1 MALSD
6 DFLMELRSRAD
17 IETTISSYVNLK
29 RAGRISKGLCPFHG
43 EKTASFTVYPD
54 TQSYYCFGC
63 GSGGDVITFI
73 KNIENLDYIDAVRF
87 LADKNGMN
95 MPEENSYDNTMNKRR
110 LRMLEANR
118 EAARFFHSCLGKPEG
133 AIGYNYFKNRGL
145 SDDTIRKF
153 GLGFAP
159 DSFYALTNYM
169 LEKGYTKD
177 ELVFANLARRS
188 TKNENNIYDNFRNR
202 VIFPII
208 DVKGNVIAFGGRVM
222 DDSKPKYLNTSDTM
236 VYKKS
241 QGVFALNLAKKSG
254 KDSLI
259 LCEGYMDVIALHQ
272 AGFANAVAGLGTALT
287 SEQAQLLSRYAS
299 EIMIAYDADEAGQKA
314 ATRALGIFKNT
325 PVKIKVLHLSG
336 GKDPDEIIKNYGVE
350 KMKAII
356 NGAANEI
363 EFALLRERN
372 KYDIASDDGKR
383 QYLQSAIKI
392 LATVGAIELDIYASR
407 LANELSVS
415 KDVIVNETKR
425 QAKRNVTIERK
436 KEFTKMQTQGDV
448 LDKLNP
454 QRKSF
459 YAAAKAEEMLITLL
473 MANPEFLRGVDEK
486 LSYEDFV
493 TDFNRR
499 IYKSVTDRLRE
510 GKPAEISFLA
520 GDLTDD
526 EISAVAK
533 IQTIS
538 HTLKNTFEE
547 CEDCI
552 KIIINEKNKKSIKGV
567 AVEDISDEEF
577 LKFFKGDNN

>member
-6 DFLMELRSRAD
+6 EFLMELRNRAD
-17 IETTISSYVNLK
+17 IESTISSYVNLK

-63 GSGGDVITFI
+63 GNGGDVITFI
-73 KNIENLDYIDAVRF
+73 KNIENLDYLDAVKF
-87 LADKNGMN
+87 LADRVGIEV
-95 MPEENSYDNTMNKRR
+95 PDENNYDSTMNKRR

-118 EAARFFHSCLGKPEG
+118 DAARFFFKCLTTPDG
-133 AIGYNYFKNRGL
+133 AIGYRYFKNRGL
-145 SDDTIRKF
+145 TDDTIRHF

-159 DSFYALTNYM
+159 DSFNALTNYM
-169 LEKGYTKD
+169 VGKGYTKD

-188 TKNENNIYDNFRNR
+188 QKNPNNIYDNFRNR
-202 VIFPII
+202 VMFPII

-222 DDSKPKYLNTSDTM
+222 DDSKPKYLNTSDTL

-241 QGVFALNLAKKSG
+241 MGVFALNLAKKSG

-272 AGFANAVAGLGTALT
+272 AGFTNAVAGLGTALT

-299 EIMIAYDADEAGQKA
+299 EILISYDADEAGQKA
-314 ATRALGIFKNT
+314 AARALSIFKKTNA
-325 PVKIKVLHLSG
+325 KIKVLHLSG

-356 NGAANEI
+356 TGAANEV
-363 EFALLRERN
+363 EFALLREHN
-372 KYDIASDDGKR
+372 KYDVASDDGKR
-383 QYLQSAIKI
+383 QYLQAAIKV
-392 LATVGAIELDIYASR
+392 LSSVGPIELEIYASR
-407 LANELSVS
+407 IADELSVS
-415 KDVIVNETKR
+415 KDVIVMEAKR
-425 QAKRNVTIERK
+425 QAKRNQSSAQKR
-436 KEFTKMQTQGDV
+436 EFTEIQKKDDI

-454 QRKSF
+454 QRKLYYRAS
-459 YAAAKAEEMLITLL
+459 KAEEMLIALV
-473 MANPEFLRGVDEK
+473 MANPEFISDIDK
-486 LSYEDFV
+486 CISSDDYI

-499 IYKSVTDRLRE
+499 IFKSVTDRIRQ
-510 GKPAEISFLA
+510 GKSAEISFLY
-520 GDLTDD
+520 GELTED

-538 HTLKNTFEE
+538 HTLKNTFAE

-552 KIIINEKNKKSIKGV
+552 KIILNEKNKKVLHDTDG
-567 AVEDISDEEF
+567 ISDEDF
-577 LKFFKGDNN
+577 LKFFEE

>member
-6 DFLMELRSRAD
+6 DFLMELRNRAD
-17 IETTISSYVNLK
+17 IESTISSYVNLK

-63 GSGGDVITFI
+63 GNGGDVITFI
-73 KNIENLDYIDAVRF
+73 KNIENLDYLDAVRF
-87 LADKNGMN
+87 LSDRVGLEV
-95 MPEENSYDNTMNKRR
+95 PDENNYDSTMNKRR

-118 EAARFFHSCLGKPEG
+118 DAARFFFKTLTTPDG
-133 AIGYNYFKNRGL
+133 AVGYRYFKNRGL
-145 SDDTIRKF
+145 TDDTIKRF

-159 DSFYALTNYM
+159 DSFNALTNYM
-169 LEKGYTKD
+169 LGKGYTKD

-188 TKNENNIYDNFRNR
+188 QKNPNNIYDNFRNR

-222 DDSKPKYLNTSDTM
+222 DDSKPKYLNTSDTL

-241 QGVFALNLAKKSG
+241 MGVFALNLAKKSG

-272 AGFANAVAGLGTALT
+272 AGFTNAVAGLGTALT

-299 EIMIAYDADEAGQKA
+299 EILISYDADEAGQKA
-314 ATRALGIFKNT
+314 AARALGIFKNT
-325 PVKIKVLHLSG
+325 NAKIKILRLSG

-356 NGAANEI
+356 TGAANEV
-363 EFALLRERN
+363 EFALLREHN
-372 KYDIASDDGKR
+372 KYDVASDDGKR
-383 QYLQSAIKI
+383 QYLQAAVKVLS
-392 LATVGAIELDIYASR
+392 TVGPIELEIYASR
-407 LANELSVS
+407 IADELSVS
-415 KDVIVNETKR
+415 KDVIINEAKR
-425 QAKRNVTIERK
+425 QAKRNQVTAQKR
-436 KEFTKMQTQGDV
+436 EFTEIQKKDDI

-454 QRKSF
+454 QRKKF
-459 YAAAKAEEMLITLL
+459 YRAAKAEEMLIALV
-473 MANPEFLRGVDEK
+473 MANPEFLSSVDEK
-486 LSYEDFV
+486 LSSDDYV

-499 IYKSVTDRLRE
+499 IYKSITDRIRQ
-510 GKPAEISFLA
+510 GKSAEISFLY
-520 GDLTDD
+520 GELTED

-538 HTLKNTFEE
+538 HTLKNTFAE
-547 CEDCI
+547 CDDCI
-552 KIIINEKNKKSIKGV
+552 NVILNEKNKKVIHDVDG
-567 AVEDISDEEF
+567 ISDEDF
-577 LKFFKGDNN
+577 LKFFEE

>member
-6 DFLMELRSRAD
+6 DFLTELRNRAD

-43 EKTASFTVYPD
+43 EKTPSFTVYPD

-63 GSGGDVITFI
+63 GNGGDVITFI

-87 LADKNGMN
+87 LADKNGLD
-95 MPEENSYDNTMNKRR
+95 MPDENSYDSTINKRR

-118 EAARFFHSCLGKPEG
+118 EAARFFHKCLTIKEG
-133 AIGYNYFKNRGL
+133 VIGYQYFKNRGL

-159 DSFYALTNYM
+159 DDFHALTNYM
-169 LEKGYTKD
+169 LKLGYTKD

-188 TKNENNIYDNFRNR
+188 QKNENNVYDNFRNR
-202 VIFPII
+202 VMFPII

-259 LCEGYMDVIALHQ
+259 LCEGYMDVIAMHQ
-272 AGFANAVAGLGTALT
+272 AGFTNTVAGLGTALT
-287 SEQAQLLSRYAS
+287 SEQAHLLSRYAS

-314 ATRALGIFKNT
+314 AARALTIFKNT
-325 PVKIKVLHLSG
+325 PLKIKVLHLSG
-336 GKDPDEIIKNYGVE
+336 GKDPDEIIKNYGIE

-363 EFALLRERN
+363 EFALLREHS
-372 KYDIASDDGKR
+372 KYDVASDDGKR
-383 QYLQSAIKI
+383 QYLQAAIKVLSNVSAID
-392 LATVGAIELDIYASR
+392 LEIYASR
-407 LANELSVS
+407 LAGELSVS
-415 KDVIVNETKR
+415 KDIIVNEAR
-425 QAKRNVTIERK
+425 RLAKRNTTVQQK
-436 KEFTKMQTQGDV
+436 KEFTQMVSQGDL

-454 QRKSF
+454 QRKT
-459 YAAAKAEEMLITLL
+459 YYRAAKAEEMLIALV
-473 MANPEFLRGVDEK
+473 MANHEFIKDV
-486 LSYEDFV
+486 LSKITADDFV
-493 TDFNRR
+493 TDFNGR
-499 IYKSVTDRLRE
+499 IFKAVTDRISSGRSS
-510 GKPAEISFLA
+510 EISFLY
-520 GDLTDD
+520 GELT
-526 EISAVAK
+526 EEELSAVAK
-533 IQTIS
+533 IQTVS
-538 HTLKNTFEE
+538 HTLKNTFAE
-547 CEDCI
+547 CTDCI
-552 KIIINEKNKKSIKGV
+552 NIILNEKNKKSLKD
-567 AVEDISDEEF
+567 ASVESISDEDF
-577 LKFFKGDNN
+577 LKFFKNN

>member
-6 DFLMELRSRAD
+6 DFLQELRNRAD

-43 EKTASFTVYPD
+43 EKTPSFTVYPD

-87 LADKNGMN
+87 LADKNGLD
-95 MPEENSYDNTMNKRR
+95 MPDENSYDSTLNKRR

-118 EAARFFHSCLGKPEG
+118 EAARFFHKCLTTKEG
-133 AIGYNYFKNRGL
+133 AIGYKYFKDRGL
-145 SDDTIRKF
+145 SDDTIRRF

-159 DSFYALTNYM
+159 DDFHALTNYM
-169 LEKGYTKD
+169 LKLGYTKD
-177 ELVFANLARRS
+177 ELVYANLARRS
-188 TKNENNIYDNFRNR
+188 QKNESNVYDNFRNR
-202 VIFPII
+202 VMFPII

-259 LCEGYMDVIALHQ
+259 LCEGYMDVIAMHQ
-272 AGFANAVAGLGTALT
+272 AGFTNTVAGLGTALT
-287 SEQAQLLSRYAS
+287 SEQAHLLSRYAS

-314 ATRALGIFKNT
+314 AARALTIFKGT
-325 PVKIKVLHLSG
+325 PLKIKVLHLSG
-336 GKDPDEIIKNYGVE
+336 GKDPDEIIKNYGIE

-363 EFALLRERN
+363 EFALLREHS
-372 KYDIASDDGKR
+372 KYDVSSDDGKR
-383 QYLQSAIKI
+383 QYLQAAIKVLANVSAID
-392 LATVGAIELDIYASR
+392 LEIYASR
-407 LANELSVS
+407 LAEELSVS
-415 KDVIVNETKR
+415 KEIIVGEARKL
-425 QAKRNVTIERK
+425 AKRNTTVQQK
-436 KEFTKMQTQGDV
+436 KEFTHIVSQGDV

-454 QRKSF
+454 QRKT
-459 YAAAKAEEMLITLL
+459 YYRAAKAEEMLIALV
-473 MANPEFLRGVDEK
+473 MANHEFIKDVMQRITA
-486 LSYEDFV
+486 EDFV
-493 TDFNRR
+493 TDFNSR
-499 IYKSVTDRLRE
+499 IFKAVTDRISSGR
-510 GKPAEISFLA
+510 ASEISFLY
-520 GDLTDD
+520 GELT
-526 EISAVAK
+526 EVELSAVAK

-538 HTLKNTFEE
+538 HTLKNTFAE
-547 CEDCI
+547 CTDCI
-552 KIIINEKNKKSIKGV
+552 NIILNEKNKKSLRD
-567 AVEDISDEEF
+567 ANVESISDEDF
-577 LKFFKGDNN
+577 LSFFKNN

>member
-6 DFLMELRSRAD
+6 DFLTELRNRAD

-43 EKTASFTVYPD
+43 EKTPSFTVYPD

-63 GSGGDVITFI
+63 GNGGDVITFI

-87 LADKNGMN
+87 LADKNGLD
-95 MPEENSYDNTMNKRR
+95 MPDENSYDSTINKRR

-118 EAARFFHSCLGKPEG
+118 EAARFFHKCLTIKEG
-133 AIGYNYFKNRGL
+133 VIGYQYFKNRGL

-159 DSFYALTNYM
+159 DDFHALTNYM
-169 LEKGYTKD
+169 LKLGYTKD

-188 TKNENNIYDNFRNR
+188 QKNENNVYDNFRNR
-202 VIFPII
+202 VMFPII

-259 LCEGYMDVIALHQ
+259 LCEGYMDVIAMHQ
-272 AGFANAVAGLGTALT
+272 AGFTNTVAGLGTALT
-287 SEQAQLLSRYAS
+287 SEQAHLLSRYAS

-314 ATRALGIFKNT
+314 AARALTIFKNT
-325 PVKIKVLHLSG
+325 PLKIKVLHLSG
-336 GKDPDEIIKNYGVE
+336 GKDPDEIIKNYGIE

-363 EFALLRERN
+363 EFALLREHS
-372 KYDIASDDGKR
+372 KYDVASDDGKR
-383 QYLQSAIKI
+383 QYLQAAIKVLSNVSAID
-392 LATVGAIELDIYASR
+392 LEIYASR
-407 LANELSVS
+407 LAGELSVS
-415 KDVIVNETKR
+415 KDIIVNEAR
-425 QAKRNVTIERK
+425 RLAKRNTTVQQK
-436 KEFTKMQTQGDV
+436 KEFTQMVSQGDL

-454 QRKSF
+454 QRKT
-459 YAAAKAEEMLITLL
+459 YYRAAKAEEMLIALV
-473 MANPEFLRGVDEK
+473 MANHEFIKDV
-486 LSYEDFV
+486 LSKITSDDFV
-493 TDFNRR
+493 TDFNGR
-499 IYKSVTDRLRE
+499 IFKAVTDRISSGRSS
-510 GKPAEISFLA
+510 EISFLY
-520 GDLTDD
+520 GELT
-526 EISAVAK
+526 EEELSAVAK
-533 IQTIS
+533 IQTVS
-538 HTLKNTFEE
+538 HTLKNTFAE
-547 CEDCI
+547 CTDCI
-552 KIIINEKNKKSIKGV
+552 NIILNEKNKKSLKD
-567 AVEDISDEEF
+567 ASVESISDEDF
-577 LKFFKGDNN
+577 LKFFKNN

>member
-6 DFLMELRSRAD
+6 DFLMELRNRAD
-17 IETTISSYVNLK
+17 IESTISSYVNLK

-63 GSGGDVITFI
+63 GNGGDVITFI

-87 LADKNGMN
+87 LADRVGLD
-95 MPEENSYDNTMNKRR
+95 MPDENSYDNTMNKRR

-118 EAARFFHSCLGKPEG
+118 DAARFFFKCLTTPDG
-133 AIGYNYFKNRGL
+133 AVGYTYFRNRGL
-145 SDDTIRKF
+145 TDDTIKRF

-159 DSFYALTNYM
+159 DSFNALTNYM
-169 LEKGYTKD
+169 LGKGYTKD

-188 TKNENNIYDNFRNR
+188 QKNPNSIYDNFRNR
-202 VIFPII
+202 VMFPII

-222 DDSKPKYLNTSDTM
+222 DDSKPKYLNTSDTL

-241 QGVFALNLAKKSG
+241 MGVFALNLAKKSG

-272 AGFANAVAGLGTALT
+272 AGFTNAVAGLGTALT

-299 EIMIAYDADEAGQKA
+299 EILISYDADEAGQKA
-314 ATRALGIFKNT
+314 AARALSIFKKT
-325 PVKIKVLHLSG
+325 SAKIKVLHLSG

-356 NGAANEI
+356 TGAANEV
-363 EFALLRERN
+363 EFALLREHN
-372 KYDIASDDGKR
+372 KYDVASDDGKR
-383 QYLQSAIKI
+383 QYLQAAIKV
-392 LATVGAIELDIYASR
+392 LSTVGAIELEIYASR
-407 LANELSVS
+407 IADELSVS
-415 KDVIVNETKR
+415 KDVIVSEAKR
-425 QAKRNVTIERK
+425 QAKRNQSTAQKR
-436 KEFTKMQTQGDV
+436 EFTEIQKKDDI

-454 QRKSF
+454 QRRMF
-459 YAAAKAEEMLITLL
+459 YRAAKAEEMLIALV
-473 MANPEFLRGVDEK
+473 MANPEFLTGIDEK
-486 LSYEDFV
+486 LSADDYI

-499 IYKSVTDRLRE
+499 IFKSVTDRLRE
-510 GKPAEISFLA
+510 GKSAEISFLY
-520 GDLTDD
+520 GELTED

-538 HTLKNTFEE
+538 HTLKNTFAE

-552 KIIINEKNKKSIKGV
+552 NVILGEKNKKVIHNGD
-567 AVEDISDEEF
+567 DISDEDF
-577 LKFFKGDNN
+577 LKFFKE

>member
-6 DFLMELRSRAD
+6 DFLTELRNRAD
-17 IETTISSYVNLK
+17 IESTISSYVNLK

-63 GSGGDVITFI
+63 GNGGDVITFI

-87 LADKNGMN
+87 LADRVGLDV
-95 MPEENSYDNTMNKRR
+95 PDENNYDSTMNKRR

-118 EAARFFHSCLGKPEG
+118 EAARFFHNCLKTQDGT
-133 AIGYNYFKNRGL
+133 IGYRYFKDRGL
-145 SDDTIRKF
+145 TDDTIRKF

-159 DSFYALTNYM
+159 DSFNALTNYLM
-169 LEKGYTKD
+169 NLGYTKD
-177 ELVFANLARRS
+177 ELVYANLARRS
-188 TKNENNIYDNFRNR
+188 QKNPNNIYDNFRNR
-202 VIFPII
+202 VMFPII

-222 DDSKPKYLNTSDTM
+222 DDSKPKYLNTSDTL

-241 QGVFALNLAKKSG
+241 MGVFALNLAKKSG

-272 AGFANAVAGLGTALT
+272 AGFTNAVAGLGTALT

-299 EIMIAYDADEAGQKA
+299 EILISYDADEAGQKA
-314 ATRALGIFKNT
+314 AARALTIFKNT
-325 PVKIKVLHLSG
+325 NAKIKILRLSG

-356 NGAANEI
+356 TGAANEV
-363 EFALLRERN
+363 EFALLREHS
-372 KYDIASDDGKR
+372 KYDLASDDGKR
-383 QYLQSAIKI
+383 QYLQAAIKV
-392 LATVGAIELDIYASR
+392 LSTVGAIELEIYASR
-407 LANELSVS
+407 IANELSVA
-415 KDVIVNETKR
+415 KEVIISEAKR
-425 QAKRNVTIERK
+425 QAKRNVVVERK
-436 KEFTKMQTQGDV
+436 KEFTQIQRQEDI
-448 LDKLNP
+448 LDKLNS

-459 YAAAKAEEMLITLL
+459 YRAAKAEEMLIALV
-473 MANPEFLRGVDEK
+473 MANPEFLLGIDEK
-486 LSYEDFV
+486 LTFEDFV

-499 IYKSVTDRLRE
+499 IYKAVTDRLRQ
-510 GKPAEISFLA
+510 GKSAEISFLY
-520 GDLTDD
+520 GELTED

-538 HTLKNTFEE
+538 HTLKNTMAE
-547 CEDCI
+547 CTDCI
-552 KIIINEKNKKSIKGV
+552 NVILGEKNKKSLKDV
-567 AVEDISDEEF
+567 DVENISDEDF
-577 LKFFKGDNN
+577 LKFFK